1 MDKLALETKAP
12 FVILLDQTIK
22 HGAILITQARQYVL
36 P

>member
-1 MDKLALETKAP
+1 MDKLASEIKAP

-22 HGAILITQARQYVL
+22 PGAILITQAHQYVL

>member
-1 MDKLALETKAP
+1 MDKLAIETKAP

-22 HGAILITQARQYVL
+22 PGAISIIQALQYVL